1 MMAFGTIAGNH
12 NHQVK
17 IPFPGPLFTFSGTSS
32 EDNFLF
38 WKEVKEWAMEQ
49 CDWHED
55 RFSMRMGSNY
65 IDIWFEDERD
75 QVMCILRWL

>member
-1 MMAFGTIAGNH
+1 MAFGTIADNH
-12 NHQVK
+12 DHQVK
-17 IPFPGPLFTFSGTSS
+17 IPTAIFTFAGSS
-32 EDNFLF
+32 SDSNFRL
-38 WKEVKEWAMEQ
+38 WCDVKDWAMEQ

-55 RFSMRMGSNY
+55 RFSMRLGSNY

>member
-1 MMAFGTIAGNH
+1 MRAFGIIAENH
-12 NHQVK
+12 NYQVK
-17 IPFPGPLFTFSGTSS
+17 IPFRGPLFSFVAATA

-38 WKEVKEWAMEQ
+38 WKAVKEWAMEQ

-65 IDIWFEDERD
+65 IDIWFEDEE
-75 QVMCILRWL
+75 VAVLCMLRWL